1 MDKYLKT
8 SVRRSQMGNT
18 RLLMVCICSLGE
30 EWKDPSTRF
39 LWPRSS
45 RSGTASHSSRGR
57 YMDDIWRPGIL
68 NDLVGS
74 GLGARLHVPPRAA
87 VRVTGK
93 SRWIHLRQVA
103 CSRCCAGARISL
115 GLISP
120 GSSTLLTIIVRQV
133 RYFGCTRT
141 LRDGVGGVCQD
152 GIYTTKSG
160 IYTTSRLFC
169 CV

>member
-45 RSGTASHSSRGR
+45 RSGTASHSSMGR

-68 NDLVGS
+68 HDLVGS
-74 GLGARLHVPPRAA
+74 GLGAS
-87 VRVTGK
+87 TG
-93 SRWIHLRQVA
+93 S
-103 CSRCCAGARISL
+103 
-115 GLISP
+115 
-120 GSSTLLTIIVRQV
+120 
-133 RYFGCTRT
+133 
-141 LRDGVGGVCQD
+141 GVC
-152 GIYTTKSG
+152 
-160 IYTTSRLFC
+160 LL
-169 CV
+169 